1 MGEESVRKAYLLGL
15 LFSIAIVM
23 TSAGSAEADMINLF
37 NYNGGEYPSFNW
49 IWNQVGTNH
58 SVEVWNDGLTAEN
71 FLNSRLVLNV
81 VLLLDGTQLNWD
93 VNNKY
98 FSDGTRTVSL
108 SSYDG
113 EFDNTGGLIPNM
125 RTGIWPYFDMGN
137 LLAGGAHA
145 AKNFDATGSFY
156 LYLEGDTI
164 ADVQP
169 VPEPS
174 SLFLLSLGLIALLF
188 LGTKNP
194 IM

>member
-1 MGEESVRKAYLLGL
+1 MGKAYIFGLLLGA
-15 LFSIAIVM
+15 AIVM
-23 TSAGSAEADMINLF
+23 ASGPAQADLVNLF

-58 SVEVWNDGLTAEN
+58 SVEIWNDGSTAEN

-93 VNNKY
+93 TTNKC

-113 EFDNTGGLIPNM
+113 EFDNTSGLIPNM
-125 RTGIWPYFDMGN
+125 RTGIWPYFNMGD
-137 LLAGGAHA
+137 LLAGGAHS

-156 LYLEGDTI
+156 LYLESDTI

-169 VPEPS
+169 VPEPA
-174 SLFLLSLGLIALLF
+174 SLLLLGAGLIALLF
-188 LGTKNP
+188 LRKN
-194 IM
+194 